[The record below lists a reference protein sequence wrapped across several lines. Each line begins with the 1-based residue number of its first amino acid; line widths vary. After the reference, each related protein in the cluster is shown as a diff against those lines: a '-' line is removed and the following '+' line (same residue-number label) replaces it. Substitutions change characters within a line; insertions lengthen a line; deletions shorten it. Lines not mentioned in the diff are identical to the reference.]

1 MHHNDAPADL
11 QARQAIDRKEQKR
24 LEAEERQRLS
34 ALKKP
39 LEKRLNWLEN
49 EIGKLN
55 DKKSA
60 IDSQLTDPAIYEQ
73 ANKDK
78 LKKLLADQVECTK
91 VLGALEEEWLEKQD
105 ELENLLS
112 S

>member
-1 MHHNDAPADL
+1 M
-11 QARQAIDRKEQKR
+11 
-24 LEAEERQRLS
+24 
-34 ALKKP
+34 KKP

-55 DKKSA
+55 DRKSA
-60 IDSQLTDPAIYEQ
+60 LDSQLADPAIYEQ
-73 ANKDK
+73 ANKDQ
-78 LKKLLADQVECTK
+78 LKKLLADQVECAK
-91 VLGALEEEWLEKQD
+91 LLAAFEEEWLEKQD

>member
-1 MHHNDAPADL
+1 M
-11 QARQAIDRKEQKR
+11 
-24 LEAEERQRLS
+24 EAEERQRLS
-34 ALKKP
+34 VLKKP
-39 LEKRLNWLEN
+39 LEKRLNWLEA

-55 DKKSA
+55 ERKSV
-60 IDSQLTDPAIYEQ
+60 IDSQLADSAIYEHG
-73 ANKDK
+73 NKDK

-91 VLGALEEEWLEKQD
+91 LLGTFEEEWLEKQD

>member
-1 MHHNDAPADL
+1 M
-11 QARQAIDRKEQKR
+11 
-24 LEAEERQRLS
+24 
-34 ALKKP
+34 
-39 LEKRLNWLEN
+39 
-49 EIGKLN
+49 N

-73 ANKDK
+73 ANKDQ
-78 LKKLLADQVECTK
+78 LKKLLADQVECAK
-91 VLGALEEEWLEKQD
+91 LLGALEEEWLEKQD